1 MEIFILAITC
11 IFNLLLAVIVLSRDA
26 RKSYARVFALM
37 CLFLTGWIVTNHI
50 TNHSPDNLGL
60 TNIANKLTFVSGF
73 MSVMGGLVFT
83 YLFPVV
89 RVISLKEK
97 TFLVFLVVL
106 PSLLS
111 FTEGVAGIA
120 TLDNSGALS
129 FSVGEWLWLYGLA
142 FITGLGLI
150 ARNLFL
156 AYKTENTTK
165 RKQITSILLAF
176 ILCAGGGLIFNVVI
190 PVLTNDWSWTK
201 FGPLATVFLVGIIG
215 YTIIRHGLFDIR
227 LAVVRGV
234 AYFMSLTTLAGLYYV
249 LAFTISE
256 LMLKDHSGGIIGQN
270 PISILLALV
279 LAFIFQ
285 PIKNFF
291 DRLTS
296 KIFYRDEYNTDDF
309 FAAISRQLSE
319 TTDLKML
326 LRVAAEEIA
335 TTIKAEHA
343 YFFVRYGDDKH
354 LIVGTSHHARLK
366 LEEIKQ
372 LDHLVSERK
381 IVVADILDEGD
392 RLREMLTSRNIAIVQ
407 PLYKGDDILGY
418 LFLGHQKGRSYTKR
432 DVRALETISDELVIA
447 IQNALSVQEV
457 KEINETL
464 QQRIE
469 EATKELRT
477 TNSQL
482 QRLDEAKDEFIS
494 MASHQ
499 LRTPLTSV
507 KGYISMVLE
516 EDAGK
521 ISVTQRQLLG
531 EAFASSERMVHL
543 INDFL
548 NVSRLQTGKFMLELR
563 PIDLAK
569 LVAVEIESLTT
580 TAQMHNLKIRYKKPP
595 RFPLL
600 TIDEGKVR
608 QVIMNFIDNA
618 IYYSHEGTEIIVD
631 LSIEDGQVVLRV
643 KDTGIGVPK
652 EEQAH
657 LFSKFFRATN
667 ARKQRPD
674 GTGVGLFL
682 AKKVIAAHGGTM
694 MFESEEGKG
703 STFGFRLPIR
713 KLAPKDPGETKKLK
727 K

>member
-1 MEIFILAITC
+1 MEIFILAVTC
-11 IFNLLLAVIVLSRDA
+11 VFNLLLAVIVLSRDVH
-26 RKSYARVFALM
+26 KNYARVFALM
-37 CLFLTGWIVTNHI
+37 CVFLTGWIITNHI
-50 TNHSPDNLGL
+50 TNHSPDNLEL
-60 TNIANKLTFVSGF
+60 TNIANKLTFVTGF
-73 MSVMGGLVFT
+73 MSVMGGLIFT
-83 YLFPVV
+83 YLFPILRKVTF
-89 RVISLKEK
+89 KEK
-97 TFLVFLVVL
+97 VFLACLVIV

-111 FTEGVAGIA
+111 LTKEVAGTASIDGNGMLA
-120 TLDNSGALS
+120 
-129 FSVGEWLWLYGLA
+129 FSVGEWLWFYGIC

-150 ARNLFL
+150 ARNLFW
-156 AYKTENTTK
+156 AYRAAKITK
-165 RKQITSILLAF
+165 RKQITLILSAF
-176 ILCAGGGLIFNVVI
+176 ILCAVGGLIFNVLI

-201 FGPLATVFLVGIIG
+201 FGPLSTVFLAGIIG

-234 AYFMSLTTLAGLYYV
+234 AYFMSLATLAGLYYV
-249 LAFTISE
+249 LAYAISE
-256 LMLKDHSGGIIGQN
+256 IVLHNNSVVLVSQN
-270 PISILLALV
+270 PVSILLALV
-279 LAFIFQ
+279 LAFVFQ
-285 PIKNFF
+285 PVKNFF
-291 DRLTS
+291 DKLTN

-309 FAAISRQLSE
+309 FAAVSRELSE
-319 TTDLKML
+319 TTDLKTL
-326 LRVAAEEIA
+326 LIRASEEIGA
-335 TTIKAEHA
+335 TIKAEYA
-343 YFFVRYGDDKH
+343 YFFVRYGDHKH
-354 LIVGTSHHARLK
+354 LMAGTAHKDRLK
-366 LEEIKQ
+366 LGEIEL
-372 LDHLVSERK
+372 LDQLVSQRK
-381 IVVADILDEGD
+381 IIVTDMLEEGQ
-392 RLREMLTSRNIAIVQ
+392 LREMLDTHGIAIVQ
-407 PLYKGDDILGY
+407 ALYKKGDVLGY
-418 LFLGHQKGRSYTKR
+418 FFLGYQKGRSYTKR

-469 EATKELRT
+469 EATKELRA
-477 TNSQL
+477 TNAQL

-521 ISVTQRQLLG
+521 ISATQRQLLG

-548 NVSRLQTGKFMLELR
+548 NVSRLQTGKFMLEQR
-563 PIDLAK
+563 PVDLSK
-569 LVAVEIESLTT
+569 LVGVEIESLHT
-580 TAQMHNLKIRYKKPP
+580 TAQMHALKIRYKKPP

-600 TIDEGKVR
+600 TIDEGKIR

-618 IYYSHEGTEIIVD
+618 IYYSHEGTEIIVE
-631 LSIEDGQVVLRV
+631 LSIEDGQAVLHV

-703 STFGFRLPIR
+703 STFGFRLPIK
-713 KLAPKDPGETKKLK
+713 KLAPKESDEAKKLK